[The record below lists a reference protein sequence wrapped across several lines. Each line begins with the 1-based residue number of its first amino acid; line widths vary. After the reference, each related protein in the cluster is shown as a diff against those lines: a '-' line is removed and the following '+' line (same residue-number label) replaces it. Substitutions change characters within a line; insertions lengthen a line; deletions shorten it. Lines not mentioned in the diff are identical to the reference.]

1 MTGLEA
7 TNAIRRR
14 EATLDRR
21 TPIVAMTAHAMEEH
35 RERCLEAGMDD
46 RLAKPFR
53 PEDLAATL
61 ARWGTGAGRAD
72 AARTAARGVGAA

>member
-1 MTGLEA
+1 
-7 TNAIRRR
+7 
-14 EATLDRR
+14 
-21 TPIVAMTAHAMEEH
+21 
-35 RERCLEAGMDD
+35 MDD